1 MPIQSRL
8 AATVFAPEQVSV
20 IVAAFDGAWQEL
32 QASNSYLATSDY
44 ATTARDTLAKR
55 IIDQALTGFL
65 DAGALKADALGYVR
79 EQLPPPPPE
88 A

>member
-8 AATVFAPEQVSV
+8 AATMFAPEQVSV

-32 QASNSYLATSDY
+32 KASNSYLATTDY
-44 ATTARDTLAKR
+44 VTAARDMLAKR
-55 IIDQALTGFL
+55 IIDQALAGIL
-65 DAGALKADALGYVR
+65 DAGALKEDALGYVR
-79 EQLPPPPPE
+79 QQLQPPQ